1 MVSRRSVLGGALGG
15 GVLVALGAAVAA
27 GAPLKPRT
35 VAARQRFFGAD
46 VVDPGTG
53 AVRRDRVVLSWV
65 GCATYAVAFGGT
77 VLLLDAWVPRLSSAG
92 YVPATAQDLADLQP
106 AAILIGHGHF
116 DHAGDAGRIAQAS
129 GAVVH
134 GTAEHC
140 ATIRAQVP
148 DPRFGTVALGDAG
161 TAPGHVH
168 EFTIGDIDVMAVRHL
183 HSGPT
188 APDRA
193 NGSPPFFPVPDLC
206 AIATHP
212 PTLDDLGVGLP
223 RLRDEEGGCLLYQL
237 RVPGF
242 SLVWHDSAGPLTEKA
257 PQVFDVLAA
266 LAPTDVQVGAI
277 QGFNQLTN
285 GLRDPRTYID
295 AIGPRIFVPAHHDNW
310 LPGFTAPAATYDQP
324 LRAELDRLPSERRP
338 ELRSLLDPADYIA
351 PARLTFSI

>member
-1 MVSRRSVLGGALGG
+1 
-15 GVLVALGAAVAA
+15 
-27 GAPLKPRT
+27 
-35 VAARQRFFGAD
+35 
-46 VVDPGTG
+46 
-53 AVRRDRVVLSWV
+53 
-65 GCATYAVAFGGT
+65 VAFGGT

-92 YVPATAQDLADLQP
+92 YVPATAQDLAHLRP

-140 ATIRAQVP
+140 ATIRGQVP
-148 DPRFGTVALGDAG
+148 DPAFGTVELGEAS

-168 EFTIGDIDVMAVRHL
+168 EFTLGDIEVTAVRHL

-188 APDRA
+188 APDRV

-206 AIATHP
+206 AIAEHP
-212 PTLDDLGVGLP
+212 PTLDDLRAGLP

-242 SLVWHDSAGPLTEKA
+242 SLVWHDSAGPLIDKA
-257 PQVFDVLAA
+257 PHVLDALA
-266 LAPTDVQVGAI
+266 GLAPTDLQVGAI
-277 QGFNQLTN
+277 QGFNQVTN
-285 GLRDPRTYID
+285 GLRDPRTYIE
-295 AIGPRIFVPAHHDNW
+295 AIRPRLFVPAHHDNW
-310 LPGFTAPAATYDQP
+310 LPGFTAPAATYDRP
-324 LRAELDRLPSERRP
+324 LRAELDRIPAAHRP
-338 ELRSLLDPADYIA
+338 ELRSLLDPADYIT